1 MTRGASAPQDGGE
14 AAGEAAGGA
23 AAGAAARACATTL
36 RGPILALD
44 TSTDSASL
52 ALVTPEGVHTRGIVA
67 RALPSE
73 AVMPAL
79 VALLQAHGLAPRH
92 LRALV
97 VGLGPGS
104 FTGLRVGLA
113 TLKGLGYAASLPL
126 YGSSSLAM
134 LAAATGPGRVAV
146 LRDARRG
153 SAYLGAYDVDE
164 AGAARPFAEDSC
176 VPVEELA
183 DRLATLAGAA
193 ALRVVGDATLASSWR
208 ELVPLPAPRAELL
221 VVQAAARLARGDADD
236 LASLAPRY
244 LQRMVPPGPR
254 A

>member
-1 MTRGASAPQDGGE
+1 MTLGAPVPQGGAE
-14 AAGEAAGGA
+14 VVGGA
-23 AAGAAARACATTL
+23 AAEAAARACASTL
-36 RGPILALD
+36 RGAILALD
-44 TSTDSASL
+44 TSTDAASL
-52 ALVTPEGVHTRGIVA
+52 ALVTPEGVHTRDIVA

-79 VALLQAHGLAPRH
+79 VALLEAHGLGPRQ

-126 YGSSSLAM
+126 VGVSSLAM

-146 LRDARRG
+146 VRDARRG
-153 SAYLGAYDVDE
+153 SAYFGAYLVDD
-164 AGAARPFAEDSC
+164 AAAVRPLVEDSC
-176 VPVEELA
+176 VPVGELA
-183 DRLATLAGAA
+183 ARLATLEATGT
-193 ALRVVGDATLASSWR
+193 LRVVGDATLTASWR
-208 ELVPLPAPRAELL
+208 EVAPLPAPRAQLL

-244 LQRMVPPGPR
+244 LQRMVPPGQR
-254 A
+254 V